1 MPKVI
6 NITAADG
13 DNIFLIGQSLN
24 DTLVAGNG
32 IQTLNGNAGDDL
44 LVAGKGAQT
53 LLGGSGNDT
62 IVAGLGA
69 QTYDGGAGV
78 DTLDFSRLDAKIDV
92 DQDLHF
98 ANYLDAVT
106 GAVLFTCSVTSF
118 DTFIGSNA
126 GNDFH
131 AAANRAVTFVGGTG
145 NDIYRS
151 ENGGDTVTLGG
162 GSDVF
167 GWFRKYAEVGKA
179 DRITDFSVGADK
191 LDLRD
196 FLKGQP
202 IKAPGYSDV
211 IRLSDTLGA
220 TGDHGTLVQGLV
232 NGVWHD
238 VVVLDHV
245 DVAKVAIT
253 DLVL

>member
-1 MPKVI
+1 VPKVI

-24 DTLVAGNG
+24 DTLIAGNG

-44 LVAGKGAQT
+44 LVAGKGTQT

-62 IVAGLGA
+62 IVAGLGN
-69 QTYDGGAGV
+69 QTYDGGSGI
-78 DTLDFSRLDAKIDV
+78 DTLDFSRLDVKVEV

-98 ANYLDAVT
+98 ANYIDAAT
-106 GAVLFTCSVTSF
+106 GAVLFTSSVTSF
-118 DTFIGSNA
+118 DTFVGSNA

-151 ENGGDTVTLGG
+151 ENGGDTVTMGAG
-162 GSDVF
+162 NDVF

-196 FLKGQP
+196 FLKGQT
-202 IKAPGYSDV
+202 IKNPAYSDV
-211 IRLSDTLGA
+211 IRLADTIDA

-238 VVVLDHV
+238 VAVLDHINA
-245 DVAKVAIT
+245 AKVAIA
-253 DLVL
+253 DLVV